1 MLKIAELT
9 VNRGS
14 KTVLNSINLQIHRG
28 AGHALVGPNGSG
40 KTSLLLAALG
50 VIPFEGEI
58 SRGFTSRS
66 IGVIW
71 QDRGLP
77 LNVGVKSWLKY
88 LADIYQ
94 SPIDVKLVEQFGLTL
109 DSRPIR
115 SLSGGQQQKVAIV
128 SAFAH
133 NPEMLILDEPTV
145 GLDEKS
151 RALFVNLCSERI
163 SNGASILLTSHNRS
177 DISEIATSI
186 TDLASY

>member
-1 MLKIAELT
+1 MLKIAELS

-14 KTVLNSINLQIHRG
+14 KTVLNSINLEIPRG
-28 AGHALVGPNGSG
+28 AGHALIGANGSG

-94 SPIDVKLVEQFGLTL
+94 SPLDVQLVEQFGLKL

-128 SAFAH
+128 SAFSH

-145 GLDEKS
+145 GLDEES
-151 RALFVNLCSERI
+151 RALFVNLCGERI
-163 SNGASILLTSHNRS
+163 SKGASILLTSHNRS
-177 DISEIATSI
+177 DISDIATSV
-186 TDLASY
+186 TDLAGD

>member
-145 GLDEKS
+145 GLDEEA